1 MGCHSSDSFSAGEPS
16 PVLVEPHALDSYLRD
31 TARAFGHGPDPVALQ
46 PAPLGYDAVDRLGEA
61 FIKRAYGDWSHGNLS
76 GWQSV
81 GRVRGVREM
90 QHSPCASGKN
100 ATDIALAVD
109 AVDLMHTRDVDVF
122 VIVSGGL

>member
-1 MGCHSSDSFSAGEPS
+1 MEGTSRIA
-16 PVLVEPHALDSYLRD
+16 VLIDAENVASVHADEIF
-31 TARAFGHGPDPVALQ
+31 T
-46 PAPLGYDAVDRLGEA
+46 AVDRLGEA

-81 GRVRGVREM
+81 GRARGVREM

-109 AVDLMHTRDVDVF
+109 AVDLMHTTWTWTCSSSSRGTLT
-122 VIVSGGL
+122 SRRW